1 MNARFVILIATLLGS
16 APAVAWPDIPFPG
29 TARAES
35 IGEQV
40 RLNGIPMRM
49 QRLLSRKSPNELAG
63 FYRDALGVRRAEQ
76 HLRDIHILSQE
87 RNGFFITVSL
97 RPLSA
102 NLTEVLVS
110 TSDLRAARNLANRP
124 LGFRLPAESVL
135 LSDMESMDSGK
146 RSRQLIV
153 SNHHAVPTNLDAFS
167 RQLAVRGMRPDGSPL
182 RESASEHV
190 QFFKGD
196 GREAQ
201 LTLFRREGETHIVL
215 TTIDNP

>member
-1 MNARFVILIATLLGS
+1 MSARFLVLIATLLGS

-49 QRLLSRKSPNELAG
+49 QRLLSRKRPNELIG
-63 FYRDALGVRRAEQ
+63 FYRETLGERRAEQ
-76 HLRDIHILSQE
+76 RLHDIHILSQE

-97 RPLSA
+97 RPLST

-146 RSRQLIV
+146 RSRQLVV
-153 SNHHAVPTNLDAFS
+153 SNHHGIPVNLDAFA
-167 RQLAVRGMRPDGSPL
+167 RELAARGMRPDGSPVH
-182 RESASEHV
+182 ESASKHV
-190 QFFKGD
+190 QLFKGD

-201 LTLFRREGETHIVL
+201 LTLVRREGETHVVL
-215 TTIDNP
+215 TSIDTP